1 MMTDSVAGVP
11 VAGVSL
17 LAELVGAAV
26 LTGSVGEAEVDSVE
40 GTCET
45 DVAVSSL
52 EQPAMPSIPL
62 NTIDE
67 TNKGRWIIFM
77 PLSCHI
83 AMCR

>member
-1 MMTDSVAGVP
+1 MTDSVAGVP
-11 VAGVSL
+11 DSGVSL

-77 PLSCHI
+77 HLSCHI